1 MRSTKKVKKIKLRA
15 KFSTE
20 YHAPKTTP
28 PIWLAHL
35 TFIENKVDEITDINC
50 HHTWLVTKKD
60 AHIRDRGLLT
70 LPFTLSIVICSF
82 VKPKHVW
89 VSKSQYLC

>member
-28 PIWLAHL
+28 PI
-35 TFIENKVDEITDINC
+35 
-50 HHTWLVTKKD
+50 
-60 AHIRDRGLLT
+60 
-70 LPFTLSIVICSF
+70 
-82 VKPKHVW
+82 
-89 VSKSQYLC
+89 